1 MIYDLSKMSSMD
13 RHGVNLTCYNT
24 YLHYHES
31 QYYQPITDSILL
43 HTEGKWDIAIKW
55 FVSNAARAFNNSA
68 SGMRI
73 SLDPGYYSRNKAKIG
88 YRGVKALLEFLE
100 QKGYINIYKGFVDT
114 WRYESGKRVPEYAIP
129 SCVIFRKR
137 MIDLWNNVNT
147 EVDLWSDY
155 TVEDSVQV
163 RNRKT
168 GEDIG
173 TRGKIG
179 IKEVRKKM
187 NEYNSSLKEADI
199 KYNGKQIATVEYKRV
214 FLDTMHV
221 AGRIYAAGGGVQL
234 LPQRL
239 RNDCLTI
246 DGEPVV
252 ELDFSAI
259 HPNICYQM
267 LYKDG
272 LNVYDV
278 FGEDFSPY
286 GADLSFVD
294 VDTEEIKKHSQ
305 LIGKT
310 HNPLRNL
317 AKLAILIGINSL
329 DEQQAVGAMSGKIRD
344 DQKRENQEDKQFVG
358 IVGTIPVKKI
368 LSAVREH
375 NDLIRDNFYSD
386 RGVVLQKVDSDI
398 MMEIIQTMIQKD
410 HTVLV
415 YHDSCICKAS
425 AESDLRDAMY
435 AAWKEVLGDT
445 TFCKVE
451 KK

>member
-43 HTEGKWDIAIKW
+43 HTEGKWDVAVKW

-114 WRYESGKRVPEYAIP
+114 WRYESGKRVPEYVIP

-137 MIDLWNNVNT
+137 MIELWNNVNT
-147 EVDLWSDY
+147 DVDLWSDY

-199 KYNGKQIATVEYKRV
+199 KYNGKQVATVEYKRI

-221 AGRIYAAGGGVQL
+221 AG
-234 LPQRL
+234 
-239 RNDCLTI
+239 
-246 DGEPVV
+246 
-252 ELDFSAI
+252 
-259 HPNICYQM
+259 
-267 LYKDG
+267 
-272 LNVYDV
+272 
-278 FGEDFSPY
+278 
-286 GADLSFVD
+286 
-294 VDTEEIKKHSQ
+294 
-305 LIGKT
+305 
-310 HNPLRNL
+310 
-317 AKLAILIGINSL
+317 
-329 DEQQAVGAMSGKIRD
+329 
-344 DQKRENQEDKQFVG
+344 
-358 IVGTIPVKKI
+358 
-368 LSAVREH
+368 
-375 NDLIRDNFYSD
+375 
-386 RGVVLQKVDSDI
+386 
-398 MMEIIQTMIQKD
+398 
-410 HTVLV
+410 
-415 YHDSCICKAS
+415 
-425 AESDLRDAMY
+425 
-435 AAWKEVLGDT
+435 
-445 TFCKVE
+445 
-451 KK
+451 